1 MRSIYSKILK
11 NTLASTIIG
20 GSLLFTTGQ
29 AIAADTYV
37 IDSVHSHA
45 EFKIKHLNIGYQYGR
60 FNDIEGTV
68 IFDDKNPTQSKVDI
82 TIKTA
87 SVDTKNAKRDE
98 HLRSPDFFNA
108 KQFPNLSFKSSQIKK
123 LSANSYQVTGTL
135 NLHGVSKAVS
145 FNFEKTGEGKDPW
158 GKYRMGG
165 ETNFSINRTDY
176 GINFMPDG
184 LGKEVMLM
192 LSFEGIKQ

>member
-1 MRSIYSKILK
+1 MNFYPKILK
-11 NTLASTIIG
+11 SMVTSAILG
-20 GSLLFTTGQ
+20 GNLLLTAGQ
-29 AIAADTYV
+29 AFAADTYV

-45 EFKIKHLNIGYQYGR
+45 QFKIKHLNVGYQYGR

-68 IFDDKNPTQSKVDI
+68 IFDDKNPAQSKVNI

-108 KQFPNLSFKSSQIKK
+108 KQFPSLSFKSSHIKK
-123 LSANSYQVTGTL
+123 LSANNYQVTGTL
-135 NLHGVSKAVS
+135 NLHGISKTVS
-145 FNFEKTGEGKDPW
+145 FNFQKTGEGKDPW
-158 GKYRMGG
+158 GQYRMGG

-192 LSFEGIKQ
+192 LSFEGVKK